1 MKSLGE
7 WGLVADYFGRRGSLQ
22 DLVDVRKLISFIIP
36 VSLAEFFLWVTP
48 MFIITCYFSV
58 CTIRTTE
65 YIATDWH

>member
-48 MFIITCYFSV
+48 MFRLLVIFQFVRFVRQNT
-58 CTIRTTE
+58 
-65 YIATDWH
+65 